1 MLFLFM
7 FVFIIWCD
15 FTATDGLTPIHVLLY
30 TNLPTKLLL
39 KYLSM
44 IFVYYLS
51 YCCCCCYSL
60 HDMQDKVS
68 VNVIGSHTLV
78 VIIFIGSSS
87 LELPTSRHI
96 IFHWLAISLTR
107 TLTLRF
113 GCSIASSHTSSNF
126 VLLMKTWYVIAK
138 INFCSFPFKNVFKLT
153 K

>member
-1 MLFLFM
+1 MLFLFL
-7 FVFIIWCD
+7 FVFIIWYD

-78 VIIFIGSSS
+78 VIIFIGYSS
-87 LELPTSRHI
+87 LVLPTSTHYFPLVSN
-96 IFHWLAISLTR
+96 FHFKESELSLTR

-113 GCSIASSHTSSNF
+113 DCSIASPHTASNF
-126 VLLMKTWYVIAK
+126 VLLMKT
-138 INFCSFPFKNVFKLT
+138 
-153 K
+153 